1 MPISFDSALGIHESA
16 LKLRAKRAEVLAN
29 NLANADTPNYKARD
43 IDFRAALQ
51 GQMQSQAGSMAMK
64 VTNAK
69 HQTGQKMDGV
79 DDGLLYRT
87 PQQPSIDGNT
97 VEEHVEHGEY
107 MQNSLAFQATFTFL
121 NGKFTGLKSAIK
133 GE

>member
-1 MPISFDSALGIHESA
+1 MAINFESALGIHESA
-16 LKLRAKRAEVLAN
+16 LKLRTQRAEVLAN

-43 IDFRAALQ
+43 IDF
-51 GQMQSQAGSMAMK
+51 QAVLKGEM
-64 VTNAK
+64 
-69 HQTGQKMDGV
+69 QTGAASMKMMATNEKHSAGNGLEGMSE
-79 DDGLLYRT
+79 GLLYRT

-107 MQNSLAFQATFTFL
+107 MKNSMAFQASFTFL
-121 NGKFTGLKSAIK
+121 NGKFNGLKSAIR